1 MSDER
6 SRWRLAGLAL
16 LGLALAAVVIASHPA
31 NLPQPLLERWVLQKL
46 PLGSSIVA
54 VRGAIDEEKWK
65 TADEFVRD
73 TGSSLVLVEIGRTW
87 LSRKY
92 VYVHFTFDRF
102 GRLGG
107 VRVEK
112 TPTAWVPTGGKIVP
126 VD

>member
-6 SRWRLAGLAL
+6 SRWRFAGLAV
-16 LGLALAAVVIASHPA
+16 LGLALAAFVIASNPA
-31 NLPQPLLERWVLQKL
+31 NLPAPWIERWLLQKL

-54 VRGAIDEEKWK
+54 VRDAIDDEGWK
-65 TADEFVRD
+65 TADEFVQD
-73 TGSSLVLVEIGRTW
+73 TGSLVLVEIGRTW
-87 LSRKY
+87 PSREH
-92 VYVHFTFDRF
+92 VYVHFSFDRF

-112 TPTAWVPTGGKIVP
+112 TPTPWVPTGGKIVP

>member
-1 MSDER
+1 MSNER
-6 SRWRLAGLAL
+6 SRWRFAGLAV
-16 LGLALAAVVIASHPA
+16 LGLALAAFVITYNPA
-31 NLPQPLLERWVLQKL
+31 NLPASWLERWLLQKL

-54 VRGAIDEEKWK
+54 VRDAIDAEEWK
-65 TADEFVRD
+65 TADEFVQD
-73 TGSSLVLVEIGRTW
+73 TGSLVLVEIGRTW
-87 LSRKY
+87 PSRKY
-92 VYVHFTFDRF
+92 VYVHFSFDRF

>member
-1 MSDER
+1 MSTER
-6 SRWRLAGLAL
+6 SRWRLAGLAV
-16 LGLALAAVVIASHPA
+16 LGLALAALVLGSNPA
-31 NLPQPLLERWVLQKL
+31 NLPEPWLERWILQKL

-54 VRGAIDEEKWK
+54 VRGAIDEERWR

-73 TGSSLVLVEIGRTW
+73 TGSLVLVEIGRTW
-87 LSRKY
+87 GSRKY
-92 VYVHFTFDRF
+92 VYVHFSFDRF

-112 TPTAWVPTGGKIVP
+112 TPTAWVATGGKIVP